1 MSKKSDFKDSIK
13 QPDAFVSTSDHVLR
27 FIESHAKTV
36 GTVVFVGAAL
46 GLGYTAYT
54 YWHSHMEASAA
65 ESLYTMEAKLKK
77 AESDIRDERAK
88 KMQGL
93 AGLTAKSKPAGK
105 SDEVRPVDF
114 AKDYAPIV
122 SSLKAELKGQ
132 SSTRAGMVSAL
143 NLSYFLVQQKQF
155 QEALEV
161 LKVPNFTPG
170 TGDLLGGFWRM
181 HYGLVLLENNKPD
194 DAIKLYSEV
203 LGASDLKPFHP
214 EAMLKS
220 GIAFEIKGDATK
232 AKETYEKLGREYP
245 NTEASSSATQYLRLL
260 DMKAR
265 G

>member
-13 QPDAFVSTSDHVLR
+13 QPDAFVSVSDQVLR

-36 GTVVFVGAAL
+36 GTFVFVGAVL
-46 GLGYTAYT
+46 GLGYTGYT
-54 YWHSHMEASAA
+54 YWHSHKEASAA

-93 AGLTAKSKPAGK
+93 AGLSGK
-105 SDEVRPVDF
+105 SNAVADEARPVDF
-114 AKDYAPIV
+114 AKDYAAIV
-122 SSLKAELKGQ
+122 GSLKAELKGQ

-155 QEALEV
+155 QEALDV
-161 LKVPNFTPG
+161 LKVPSFTPG

-203 LGASDLKPFHP
+203 LTAADLKPFHP

-220 GIAFEIKGDATK
+220 GIAYEIKGDATK
-232 AKETYEKLGREYP
+232 AKETYEKLGRDFP
-245 NTEASSSATQYLRLL
+245 NTEASSSASQYLRLL
-260 DMKAR
+260 EMKAR